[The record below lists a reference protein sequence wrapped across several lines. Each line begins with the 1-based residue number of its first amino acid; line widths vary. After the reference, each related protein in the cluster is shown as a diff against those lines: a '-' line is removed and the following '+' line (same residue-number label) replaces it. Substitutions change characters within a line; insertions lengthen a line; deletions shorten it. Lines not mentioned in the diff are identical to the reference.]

1 VSTAAHGGEG
11 HLLKLATVGARRS
24 RLAARDKPY
33 MSPYLAGVGIGV
45 VLLLA
50 YVIMGR
56 GLGASGAFS
65 SVVTA
70 AVSTAAPAHA
80 AASAYHVRYA
90 EAVGADAITGAG
102 LLRDWLVLEV
112 IGITLGA
119 LISALIA
126 GRFKWGAVERG
137 PNAGRGARLA
147 YALGGGAIMGIGAKL
162 ARGCTSGQALTGGA
176 LLSVGSWTFVIA
188 AFAAGF
194 VVAPLVRRQWR

>member
-1 VSTAAHGGEG
+1 VIHRARAAQ
-11 HLLKLATVGARRS
+11 T
-24 RLAARDKPY
+24 Y

-70 AVSTAAPAHA
+70 AVSAAAPAHA
-80 AASAYHVRYA
+80 AASPYHARYA
-90 EAVGADAITGAG
+90 AATGAGATTGTG
-102 LLRDWLVLEV
+102 LLRDWLMLEV
-112 IGITLGA
+112 VGITLGA
-119 LISALIA
+119 VLSALLA

-137 PNAGRGARLA
+137 PNVGRGTRIA
-147 YALGGGAIMGIGAKL
+147 YALAGGAIMGIGAKL

-188 AFAAGF
+188 AFAAAF

>member
-1 VSTAAHGGEG
+1 
-11 HLLKLATVGARRS
+11 
-24 RLAARDKPY
+24 
-33 MSPYLAGVGIGV
+33 MSPYLAGIGIGV

-50 YVIMGR
+50 YVVMGR

-70 AVSTAAPAHA
+70 AVSAAAPAHA
-80 AASAYHVRYA
+80 AASPYHARYA
-90 EAVGADAITGAG
+90 GSAG

-112 IGITLGA
+112 VGITLGA
-119 LISALIA
+119 LVSALLA

-137 PNAGRGARLA
+137 PRAARGVRIA
-147 YALGGGAIMGIGAKL
+147 YAVSGGAIMAIGAKL

-176 LLSVGSWTFVIA
+176 LLSVGSWTFVVA
-188 AFAAGF
+188 AFASAF

>member
-1 VSTAAHGGEG
+1 
-11 HLLKLATVGARRS
+11 
-24 RLAARDKPY
+24 
-33 MSPYLAGVGIGV
+33 MSPYLAGLGIGI

-50 YVIMGR
+50 YAIMGR

-70 AVSTAAPAHA
+70 AVSAAAPAHA
-80 AASAYHVRYA
+80 SASPYHTRYA
-90 EAVGADAITGAG
+90 PSIGAGAITGTG

-119 LISALIA
+119 LLSGLLA
-126 GRFKWGAVERG
+126 GRFKAGAVERG
-137 PNAGRGARLA
+137 PNVGRGARIA
-147 YALGGGAIMGIGAKL
+147 YALAGGAIMGIGAKL

-188 AFAAGF
+188 AFAAAF

>member
-1 VSTAAHGGEG
+1 MHRHRAAQ
-11 HLLKLATVGARRS
+11 
-24 RLAARDKPY
+24 PY

-70 AVSTAAPAHA
+70 AVSAAAPAHA
-80 AASAYHVRYA
+80 SASPYHMRYA
-90 EAVGADAITGAG
+90 AATSAGPITGTG

-112 IGITLGA
+112 VGIMLGA
-119 LISALIA
+119 LLSALLA

-137 PNAGRGARLA
+137 PNVGHGTRIA
-147 YALGGGAIMGIGAKL
+147 YALAGGAIMGIGAKL

-176 LLSVGSWTFVIA
+176 LLSVGSWTFVVA
-188 AFAAGF
+188 AFAAAF
-194 VVAPLVRRQWR
+194 AVAPLVRRQWR

>member
-1 VSTAAHGGEG
+1 MIPA
-11 HLLKLATVGARRS
+11 ARRTQ
-24 RLAARDKPY
+24 PY
-33 MSPYLAGVGIGV
+33 VNPYLAGVGIGA

-70 AVSTAAPAHA
+70 AVSAAAPAHA
-80 AASAYHVRYA
+80 SASSYHARYA
-90 EAVGADAITGAG
+90 ESAGTG

-112 IGITLGA
+112 VGITVGA
-119 LISALIA
+119 LLSALLA
-126 GRFKWGAVERG
+126 GRFRWGAIERG
-137 PNAGRGARLA
+137 PNVRPRGRIA
-147 YALGGGAIMGIGAKL
+147 YALAGGAIMGFGAKL

-188 AFAAGF
+188 AFAAAF
-194 VVAPLVRRQWR
+194 AVAPLVRRQWQ

>member
-1 VSTAAHGGEG
+1 MQ
-11 HLLKLATVGARRS
+11 
-24 RLAARDKPY
+24 AARTAQPY
-33 MSPYLAGVGIGV
+33 MSSYLAGLGIGI

-70 AVSTAAPAHA
+70 AVSAAAPAHA
-80 AASAYHVRYA
+80 SASPYHARYA
-90 EAVGADAITGAG
+90 ESIGAAATTGADPITGTG

-119 LISALIA
+119 LLSGLLA
-126 GRFKWGAVERG
+126 GRFKRGAVERG
-137 PNAGRGARLA
+137 PNVGRGARIV
-147 YALGGGAIMGIGAKL
+147 YALAGGAIMGIGAKL

-188 AFAAGF
+188 AFAAAF

>member
-1 VSTAAHGGEG
+1 MMHRARAAQ
-11 HLLKLATVGARRS
+11 
-24 RLAARDKPY
+24 PY
-33 MSPYLAGVGIGV
+33 MSPYLAGVGIGI

-65 SVVTA
+65 SAVTA
-70 AVSTAAPAHA
+70 AVSAAAPAHA
-80 AASAYHVRYA
+80 SASPYHARHA
-90 EAVGADAITGAG
+90 EAVGAGATTGAGAITGAG

-112 IGITLGA
+112 VGITIGA
-119 LISALIA
+119 LLSGLLA

-137 PNAGRGARLA
+137 PNVGRGARIA
-147 YALGGGAIMGIGAKL
+147 YALAGGAIMGVGAKL

-188 AFAAGF
+188 AFAAAF

>member
-1 VSTAAHGGEG
+1 M
-11 HLLKLATVGARRS
+11 RRS
-24 RLAARDKPY
+24 CDAQPY

-70 AVSTAAPAHA
+70 AVSAAAPAHA
-80 AASAYHVRYA
+80 STSPYHARYA
-90 EAVGADAITGAG
+90 ELTRTG

-112 IGITLGA
+112 VGITLGA
-119 LISALIA
+119 LLSGFLA

-137 PNAGRGARLA
+137 PNAGRGSRIA
-147 YALGGGAIMGIGAKL
+147 YAVAGGAIMGIGAKL

-188 AFAAGF
+188 AFAAAF

>member
-1 VSTAAHGGEG
+1 MQR
-11 HLLKLATVGARRS
+11 ARAS
-24 RLAARDKPY
+24 QPY
-33 MSPYLAGVGIGV
+33 MSPYLAGVGIGA

-70 AVSTAAPAHA
+70 GVSAAAPAHA
-80 AASAYHVRYA
+80 AASPYHARYA
-90 EAVGADAITGAG
+90 QPG

-119 LISALIA
+119 LASGLLA
-126 GRFKWGAVERG
+126 GRFKWGAVDRG
-137 PNAGRGARLA
+137 PSVGRGARIA
-147 YALGGGAIMGIGAKL
+147 YAFAGGAIMGIGAKL

-188 AFAAGF
+188 AFAAAF
-194 VVAPLVRRQWR
+194 LIAPLVRRQWK

>member
-1 VSTAAHGGEG
+1 MQG
-11 HLLKLATVGARRS
+11 ATVDGRS
-24 RLAARDKPY
+24 AQVVDRSGTY
-33 MSPYLAGVGIGV
+33 MSPYLAGVGVGV

-70 AVSTAAPAHA
+70 AVSGAPP
-80 AASAYHVRYA
+80 
-90 EAVGADAITGAG
+90 GAG
-102 LLRDWLVLEV
+102 LLRDWIVLEV

-119 LISALIA
+119 LISGLLA
-126 GRFKWGAVERG
+126 GRFKLGAVERG
-137 PNAGRGARLA
+137 PNVGRGARTA
-147 YALGGGAIMGIGAKL
+147 YALAGGAIMGIGAKL

-188 AFAAGF
+188 AFAAAF
-194 VVAPLVRRQWR
+194 LVAPLVRRQWR

>member
-1 VSTAAHGGEG
+1 VPTLARTAEKG
-11 HLLKLATVGARRS
+11 LMRRP
-24 RLAARDKPY
+24 RVAKPY

-70 AVSTAAPAHA
+70 TVSAVAPAHA
-80 AASAYHVRYA
+80 SASPYHMRYA
-90 EAVGADAITGAG
+90 AATGGGAIPGTG

-112 IGITLGA
+112 VGITLGA
-119 LISALIA
+119 LLSGLLA

-137 PNAGRGARLA
+137 QNVGRGGRIA
-147 YALGGGAIMGIGAKL
+147 YALAGGAIMGIGAKL

-188 AFAAGF
+188 AFAAAF
-194 VVAPLVRRQWR
+194 VIAPLVRRQWQ

>member
-1 VSTAAHGGEG
+1 
-11 HLLKLATVGARRS
+11 
-24 RLAARDKPY
+24 
-33 MSPYLAGVGIGV
+33 MSPYLAGVGIGL

-70 AVSTAAPAHA
+70 AMTAAAPEY
-80 AASAYHVRYA
+80 AASSQYHARYA
-90 EAVGADAITGAG
+90 GSAGMG

-112 IGITLGA
+112 VGITFGGLV
-119 LISALIA
+119 SSLIA

-137 PNAGRGARLA
+137 PRVERGRRLV
-147 YALGGGAIMGIGAKL
+147 YAVAGGAIMGVGAKL

-176 LLSVGSWTFVIA
+176 LLSVGSWTFVLAVFVA
-188 AFAAGF
+188 AF
-194 VVAPLVRRQWR
+194 VVAPLVRRQWL